1 MASLNRRPHGVEDSL
16 RAVQFA
22 LLKSGFQQLN
32 FGITSLCDHGKL
44 QSDWFVWDNL
54 THEVCVQQQLVGL
67 FVGLSQCLLHAAAE
81 LLHLH
86 AYAPA
91 RLA

>member
-67 FVGLSQCLLHAAAE
+67 FVGLSRVPERSRSLEVSYDNRVVCFQ
-81 LLHLH
+81 
-86 AYAPA
+86 
-91 RLA
+91 